1 LLWFYV
7 NHIKLLEYCPAAEKS
22 QFTIQETIQNHGNL
36 LILMISTFIRNEK
49 VGCSIHLS
57 GTNGINNM
65 ASLRKS
71 GAFLLQVR
79 AAWRV
84 MPFIGALE
92 LNG

>member
-1 LLWFYV
+1 
-7 NHIKLLEYCPAAEKS
+7 
-22 QFTIQETIQNHGNL
+22 
-36 LILMISTFIRNEK
+36 
-49 VGCSIHLS
+49 
-57 GTNGINNM
+57 M